1 MEAMNSWG
9 APANVATAGAIE
21 AKAIDA
27 STTIAKADIA
37 KRTGALCSLF
47 VACVGV
53 SYGFGFMLNQH
64 ALGFQS
70 GNGCDH
76 RCRGQKIHHQETV
89 DPRLRCITL
98 FRCGFCILRIFD
110 SIISI
115 LQHWLAV
122 RTIRESKFFFVTLD
136 RRRSSVIV
144 LHHLQAREFYEH

>member
-27 STTIAKADIA
+27 SKTIAKADIA
-37 KRTGALCSLF
+37 KRKGALCSLF

-70 GNGCDH
+70 GNDLH
-76 RCRGQKIHHQETV
+76 
-89 DPRLRCITL
+89 
-98 FRCGFCILRIFD
+98 
-110 SIISI
+110 SS
-115 LQHWLAV
+115 
-122 RTIRESKFFFVTLD
+122 S
-136 RRRSSVIV
+136 RRSRVTITKRLIGDFDAMLCYLWFPARHTNVYTTGSALLSASIRNDF
-144 LHHLQAREFYEH
+144 LQIEA

>member
-70 GNGCDH
+70 GNASRNRATTKDLPF
-76 RCRGQKIHHQETV
+76 QKRPISPLRFTALFALVELLV
-89 DPRLRCITL
+89 DWDCQYLL
-98 FRCGFCILRIFD
+98 K
-110 SIISI
+110 
-115 LQHWLAV
+115 
-122 RTIRESKFFFVTLD
+122 RESY
-136 RRRSSVIV
+136 RRSYSNS
-144 LHHLQAREFYEH
+144 R